1 VTVATYPPERDPVQD
16 RVEVPEP
23 PLMLLGERV
32 QTRFVELVV
41 TARSIDPVKPFREAT
56 VIVEMPETPTLVETL
71 LGFAVTVKSCA
82 WYFTVALCERPPLV
96 PFTVAR

>member
-1 VTVATYPPERDPVQD
+1 LATLPVQE

-23 PLMLLGERV
+23 PTIELDDRLHERL
-32 QTRFVELVV
+32 VELVV
-41 TARSIDPVKPFREAT
+41 TARATAPVNSLREAT
-56 VIVEMPETPTLVETL
+56 VIVEMLETPTLVETL

-82 WYFTVALCERPPLV
+82 WYFTVALCEILPLV

>member
-1 VTVATYPPERDPVQD
+1 LLATLPVQE

-23 PLMLLGERV
+23 PTIGLGDRLHERL
-32 QTRFVELVV
+32 VELVV
-41 TARSIDPVKPFREAT
+41 TARATSPMNPLREAT

-96 PFTVAR
+96 PFIVAR

>member
-1 VTVATYPPERDPVQD
+1 LATLPVQE

-23 PLMLLGERV
+23 PTIELDDRLHERL
-32 QTRFVELVV
+32 VELVV
-41 TARSIDPVKPFREAT
+41 TARAIAPVNPLRDAT
-56 VIVEMPETPTLVETL
+56 VIVEVPETPTLVETL
-71 LGFAVTVKSCA
+71 LGFAVIVKSCA